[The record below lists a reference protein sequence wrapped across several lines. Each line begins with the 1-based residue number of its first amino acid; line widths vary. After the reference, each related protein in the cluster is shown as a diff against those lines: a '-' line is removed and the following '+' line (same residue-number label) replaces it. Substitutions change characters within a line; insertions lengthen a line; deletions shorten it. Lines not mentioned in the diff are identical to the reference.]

1 MSLVSFALRRP
12 VTVLVL
18 VIAAVLA
25 GAMAIARMQRDVFPD
40 LGVPVLY
47 VAQPYGGMDPA
58 QMEGFLVNYY
68 EYHFLYI
75 NGIEHVESKSIQG
88 AALIKLQFHP
98 GTDMSRAM
106 AETVSYVNR
115 ARAFMP
121 PGTVPPFVMRFD
133 AGSVPVGNLV
143 FSSDDPSLSLKD
155 LQDAALF
162 KVRPLFAT
170 LPGVSAPPPFGGSP
184 RAIVIRADPDRLR
197 SFNMS
202 PDEIVAAITK
212 GNSISP
218 SGNVRFGD
226 QMPMV
231 PVNTTVN
238 DVQRM
243 GEIAIRS
250 DGARTIFVHDVG
262 TVEDSADIQTG

>member
-1 MSLVSFALRRP
+1 MNLVSFALRRP
-12 VTVLVL
+12 ITVVVL
-18 VIAAVLA
+18 VIATMLAGVLA
-25 GAMAIARMQRDVFPD
+25 IQRMPRDVFPD

-47 VAQPYGGMDPA
+47 VAQPYGGM
-58 QMEGFLVNYY
+58 
-68 EYHFLYI
+68 
-75 NGIEHVESKSIQG
+75 
-88 AALIKLQFHP
+88 
-98 GTDMSRAM
+98 
-106 AETVSYVNR
+106 
-115 ARAFMP
+115 
-121 PGTVPPFVMRFD
+121 
-133 AGSVPVGNLV
+133 
-143 FSSDDPSLSLKD
+143 
-155 LQDAALF
+155 DAALF

-231 PVNTTVN
+231 PVNTTIN
-238 DVQRM
+238 DVKRF
-243 GEIAIRS
+243 GEVAIRS
-250 DGARTIFVHDVG
+250 GGTRTIFVRDIG
-262 TVEDSADIQTG
+262 TVEDSADIQTGYALVNGRRTVYIPVTKRADASTLTVVGLVKENIPKFQAVLPPGVKVSYAFDQSPYVTRAIEGLSEEGILGA